1 MKQLIKQI
9 PRPKGEHIR
18 VLEVKSI
25 PVPHLYCIT
34 PKHLTGKSMFL
45 NKEAIR
51 DAEKNHSAV
60 CDTCR
65 YLVKHGKQKEILSID
80 EHLQE
85 LTLFLEVPKGDLN
98 AILGLKEYLIKI
110 KPVLQELKIGGV
122 AFKQV

>member
-9 PRPKGEHIR
+9 PKSKVEHIK
-18 VLEVKSI
+18 VLEVKTI

-34 PKHLTGKSMFL
+34 PKHLTGTSMYL
-45 NKEAIR
+45 NNETIR
-51 DAEKNHSAV
+51 DAEKHHGAV

-65 YLVKHGKQKEILSID
+65 YLVKHGRQIEILPVD
-80 EHLQE
+80 EHRQE

-98 AILGLKEYLIKI
+98 AVLGLKEYLLKI
-110 KPVLQELKIGGV
+110 KPVLQELKISGV